1 MTPAFSRF
9 TFALT
14 LATLGTTGAL
24 ATFAPAAHA
33 QAQMSE
39 TEKKAAA
46 RSAYTEGV
54 QLEESGKFAEALAR
68 FEAAQKLYD
77 APTHQLHIARC
88 QAKTGRL
95 VEASE
100 HYEALTRRSLP
111 ADAPDA
117 FKQAQEQAKTEL
129 ADTRPRI
136 PTLRVVIKPEPN
148 TLRDLRVSVNGTGM
162 PNELINIARPIN
174 PGTYRVQASAQGYVQ
189 QSQVPD
195 TAVAE
200 RDQKT
205 VEITLVQ
212 GTGAPVVVAPPPG
225 AGQQPPPYSPNPGQP
240 AEQPGQPDDGSPTQL
255 GLLLGARVGGS
266 IPGGSVDASYKM
278 EDFAT
283 AGGGFGIDGYF
294 RLVKMLLL
302 GFTFEYGALGSP
314 ATIPGIVGSVK
325 TTASST
331 YFGAAIGIIPNV
343 EKVSFIGDVGL
354 GRRQG
359 TLTIEGNS
367 GSKAEVSASGLEF
380 AIGAGVSIPAGK
392 LIRLVPRANVTVGNF
407 SEVCGPV
414 SGTSNTQRCNEL
426 NSSDKATHTFIF
438 VGLGL
443 YFNVPFRS
451 SGGAAANTPAPIPY
465 LATPSTPAKAPA
477 AGGLSWASTPN
488 AASSAPSA
496 SF

>member
-1 MTPAFSRF
+1 MMPAFSRF

-14 LATLGTTGAL
+14 LATLGTASAL
-24 ATFAPAAHA
+24 VTFAPVAHA

-54 QLEESGKFAEALAR
+54 QLEEQGKFAEALAR

-129 ADTRPRI
+129 ADVRPRV
-136 PTLRVVIKPEPN
+136 PTLRVVIKPDPS

-162 PNELINIARPIN
+162 PNELVNIARPIN

-195 TAVAE
+195 TTVSE

-205 VEITLVQ
+205 VEITLMQ

-240 AEQPGQPDDGSPTQL
+240 AEQPNQPDDGSPSQL
-255 GLLLGARVGGS
+255 GLLLGVRAGGS
-266 IPGGSVDASYKM
+266 IPGGSVTSSRKM

-314 ATIPGIVGSVK
+314 SQLPGVASGTSFK
-325 TTASST
+325 TTASTT
-331 YFGAAIGIIPNV
+331 YFGAAIGIVPNV

-354 GRRQG
+354 GRRQA
-359 TLTIEGNS
+359 TLEIEAGS
-367 GSKAEVSASGLEF
+367 SKAEASANGLEF

-407 SEVCGPV
+407 SEVCQPA
-414 SGTSNTQRCNEL
+414 GTNFNIQSCSDL

-443 YFNVPFRS
+443 YFNVPFKNP
-451 SGGAAANTPAPIPY
+451 GASASAPAPIPY
-465 LATPSTPAKAPA
+465 LNTPQVAQKAPA
-477 AGGLSWASTPN
+477 AGGL
-488 AASSAPSA
+488 
-496 SF
+496 F